1 MILAELS
8 ATRKLSHCSC
18 LVDRPMESLVG
29 VKRLLLTR

>member
-18 LVDRPMESLVG
+18 LVACPMENLVG
-29 VKRLLLTR
+29 VK